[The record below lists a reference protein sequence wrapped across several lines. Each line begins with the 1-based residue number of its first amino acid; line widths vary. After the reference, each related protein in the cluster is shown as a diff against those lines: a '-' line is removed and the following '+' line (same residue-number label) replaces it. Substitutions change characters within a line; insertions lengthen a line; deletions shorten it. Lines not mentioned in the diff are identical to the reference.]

1 MVEGGSVRVDRYL
14 CAARIFKSRTGAQE
28 ACAASHV
35 KVNGKNARSSHPVK
49 VGDKIEARAPR
60 GQVVLIVLE
69 LAEKRQAPPRARELY
84 EDHSPPPEAKEPR
97 VAERERG
104 MGRPT
109 KVDRRRMER
118 FRGGF

>member
-1 MVEGGSVRVDRYL
+1 VIL
-14 CAARIFKSRTGAQE
+14 
-28 ACAASHV
+28 
-35 KVNGKNARSSHPVK
+35 
-49 VGDKIEARAPR
+49 
-60 GQVVLIVLE
+60 VVLA
-69 LAEKRQAPPRARELY
+69 LAEKRQSPPKARELY

-97 VAERERG
+97 VAVREKG